1 MGLAGGKRR
10 LHITRMRGVFK
21 YLCLHLFFFFF
32 FFVLHH
38 WKETMDFYRALNLD
52 HYNIYMVGAYSFFFF
67 LFLLQWALQFSSF
80 NSPVF
85 KTETNISRVF
95 FSIC

>member
-21 YLCLHLFFFFF
+21 YLCLHLFFFF
-32 FFVLHH
+32 VLHH

-52 HYNIYMVGAYSFFFF
+52 HYNIYMVPLDGSGPEYSTMDKKR
-67 LFLLQWALQFSSF
+67 QRNGGTSWD
-80 NSPVF
+80 
-85 KTETNISRVF
+85 
-95 FSIC
+95 